1 MKKKLICLL
10 LCLVFALGCFA
21 GCANK
26 SDEEAA
32 ENITDKASTNAMTL
46 VMYLMCDEVPSA
58 DQQEAITYAV
68 NKITK
73 AKYKTQLVLKFYTE
87 EDYYSELDNAFAERQ
102 AAVDA
107 GKISKVNKT
116 ETEAVVED
124 ETIVNDWGV
133 TEIKYPK
140 AESYQVDIF
149 YMGGYD
155 NYTKYKSL
163 KVLADVTQNVTEE
176 SKLLQDYIFPQYFD
190 YMKQLSGTINA
201 IPTNSVIG
209 EYTYLLV
216 NKEYAKE
223 FDYNTPNGYASLTS
237 PTCDSFY
244 SFINEVALAYGKE
257 GIMYTDLSQYELA
270 SVSKDAATMF
280 WTVDENGNLVYD
292 EFSLLGSTYDTTKGY
307 GDKDSYM
314 EMGSVLSK
322 NAAFIANLEKVKY
335 YESEGYLTADESAL
349 ADGKVSFACIKGGA
363 DIPDIYAE
371 NYEAVVVGTPT
382 FTAED
387 VYRDMFAVTSYSN
400 VKRSM
405 EIVTLLNTDEEF
417 RNLILY
423 GIEKGFEIELDRKV
437 VDANGNPVLDEN
449 GVQKKTTITVPANYE
464 KVIYEDPITGHEYT
478 AIRRLN
484 KNYMMS
490 PEKTGNQLLV
500 YGVVNKDNVK
510 EIEFLIKKDYAIIQ
524 NNDVVVNPILG
535 FTPGYGKNPYNADTM
550 KLIRETSAEVL
561 VKLNAMDYN
570 TFISENGIAALR
582 TEYDSVIKLVAATG
596 TPDDHSDENYKP
608 FAYGYYKWAK
618 ELGIAPEIIGLD

>member
-1 MKKKLICLL
+1 MDKSIQKGGSVYIQG
-10 LCLVFALGCFA
+10 LVNAAVKSGRR
-21 GCANK
+21 CATVHGGWEI
-26 SDEEAA
+26 D
-32 ENITDKASTNAMTL
+32 
-46 VMYLMCDEVPSA
+46 
-58 DQQEAITYAV
+58 EAIRLPSNFTL
-68 NKITK
+68 I
-73 AKYKTQLVLKFYTE
+73 L
-87 EDYYSELDNAFAERQ
+87 EDCHLR
-102 AAVDA
+102 
-107 GKISKVNKT
+107 
-116 ETEAVVED
+116 
-124 ETIVNDWGV
+124 
-133 TEIKYPK
+133 
-140 AESYQVDIF
+140 
-149 YMGGYD
+149 
-155 NYTKYKSL
+155 
-163 KVLADVTQNVTEE
+163 LAD
-176 SKLLQDYIFPQYFD
+176 
-190 YMKQLSGTINA
+190 G
-201 IPTNSVIG
+201 
-209 EYTYLLV
+209 
-216 NKEYAKE
+216 
-223 FDYNTPNGYASLTS
+223 
-237 PTCDSFY
+237 CY
-244 SFINEVALAYGKE
+244 SNIFINEHNETEIGKTT
-257 GIMYTDLSQYELA
+257 GGTDRNISILGRGEAILDGGTYNGLGEMIPMAERPAPLYKNNLILFTNVDGFKISGLRCINQRWW
-270 SVSKDAATMF
+270 ATNFIYCRNGYIGDMDF
-280 WTVDENGNLVYD
+280 CSDDRRYDENGNLVYD

-437 VDANGNPVLDEN
+437 FDANGNPVLDEK

-464 KVIYEDPITGHEYT
+464 KVIYEDPTTGHEYT

-550 KLIRETSAEVL
+550 KLIREASAEVL
-561 VKLNAMDYN
+561 VKLNAMDYS